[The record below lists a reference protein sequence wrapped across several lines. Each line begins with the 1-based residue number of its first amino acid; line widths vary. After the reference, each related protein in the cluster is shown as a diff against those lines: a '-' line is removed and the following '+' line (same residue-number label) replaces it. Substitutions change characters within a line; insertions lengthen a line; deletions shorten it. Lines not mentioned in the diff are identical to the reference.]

1 MKSLEE
7 VARFIES
14 NGHLPNIPSADVV
27 EENGIKVSEMNAK
40 LLEKIEELTLYT
52 IKQEREI
59 EDLKRQNESLETI
72 QSTID
77 ILIEEVQGL
86 KSKK

>member
-1 MKSLEE
+1 
-7 VARFIES
+7 
-14 NGHLPNIPSADVV
+14 
-27 EENGIKVSEMNAK
+27 MNAK